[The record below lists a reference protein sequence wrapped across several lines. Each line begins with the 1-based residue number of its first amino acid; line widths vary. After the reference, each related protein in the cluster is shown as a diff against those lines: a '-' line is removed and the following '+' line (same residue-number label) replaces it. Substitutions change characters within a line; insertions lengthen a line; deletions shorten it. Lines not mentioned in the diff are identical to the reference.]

1 MAPDQVSL
9 HVNRS
14 VERLLVQVHLHAVEH
29 SVPWPAATLLAPRRL
44 RRGNNLGYLRPLRTC
59 HANSTAGYLWEGLVL
74 RSLITVSIGTIS
86 TFTAIAA
93 PACQIVTGRGL
104 LEEHLLLIMELRDS
118 MPLHSLFLEALL
130 ARLAVDV
137 GQQVQRIDVGLHDRV
152 ILCQRLLVH
161 VARGAHHVYLL
172 LPLRLDQ

>member
-29 SVPWPAATLLAPRRL
+29 SFSWPAATLLTPRRL

-59 HANSTAGYLWEGLVL
+59 HANATAGCLRQGVVL
-74 RSLITVSIGTIS
+74 RSLVTVSIGTIS
-86 TFTAIAA
+86 TVTTIAA
-93 PACQIVTGRGL
+93 PACQIVAGRGM
-104 LEEHLLLIMELRDS
+104 LEEHLLLIVELRHPL
-118 MPLHSLFLEALL
+118 PLHFLLLEALL

-137 GQQVQRIDVGLHDRV
+137 GQQVQRINVGLHDCA

-161 VARGAHHVYLL
+161 VAHGTHHVYLL